1 MNLQEFGSRLAA
13 TRTRLQLTQDEMADR
28 LGVSK
33 RSYCAYEAG
42 DTSPN
47 AKILA
52 ALAEC
57 GIDMAYLLTGR
68 HFPLAVGKESLN
80 EELLSQVID
89 GLEKLLEKT
98 NRKLTPAA
106 KAQQIAAIYSAFV
119 ADQNVDPKEINK
131 LISRAA

>member
-1 MNLQEFGSRLAA
+1 MNLQEFGGRLAA
-13 TRTRLQLTQDEMADR
+13 TRTSLQLTQDEMADR

-57 GIDMAYLLTGR
+57 DVDLAYLLTGR
-68 HFPLAVGKESLN
+68 KSQHSVAQEPLN
-80 EELLSQVID
+80 TELLVQVID
-89 GLEKLLEKT
+89 GLEKLLT
-98 NRKLTPAA
+98 QTHRKLTPAA
-106 KAQQIAAIYSAFV
+106 KAQQIVAIYSAFA
-119 ADQNVDPKEINK
+119 ADQTNDPKTIDQ
-131 LISRAA
+131 LISHAA

>member
-1 MNLQEFGSRLAA
+1 MNLQEFGNRLAA

-68 HFPLAVGKESLN
+68 HFPQAESRELLN
-80 EELLSQVID
+80 EELLAQVID
-89 GLEKLLEKT
+89 GLEKLLAQT

-106 KAQQIAAIYSAFV
+106 KAQQIAAIYRAFV
-119 ADQNVDPKEINK
+119 ADQNIDPKEINQ

>member
-1 MNLQEFGSRLAA
+1 MNLQEFGGRLAA

-89 GLEKLLEKT
+89 GLEKLLAQT
-98 NRKLTPAA
+98 NRKLTPSA
-106 KAQQIAAIYSAFV
+106 KAQQITAIYSAFV
-119 ADQNVDPKEINK
+119 ADQNVDPKEISQ